1 MNMEKIIVFLVV
13 VAMVVSVDP
22 TSAPTTEMTTIIGTS
37 IITYTG
43 ETTGTPKETTSLI
56 TTAGRTDKDTTT
68 SPMTASTAG
77 TTGEGTSTSPM
88 TVFTAETTD
97 IDTTTS
103 PMTASTASTAGTT
116 GEDTSTSPMT
126 VFTAETTDIDTTTS
140 PITTSTASK
149 AGTTGEDTSTS
160 PMTAFTAETTDID
173 TTTSPI
179 TTSTASKAG
188 TTGEDT
194 STSPMTA
201 FTAETTDIDTTT
213 SPITASTAGTTGEDT
228 STSPMTAFTAETTDI
243 DTGTATGPVDE
254 RTVKSTMATTPTVG
268 TTSVLTTVSV
278 QPTENHKTEAKTEQQ
293 TEPLKVGPIPEA
305 ILPNIDGDFDKTYK
319 FEIAIEENSTKG
331 CTSDN
336 LTTEACR
343 IFKSN
348 VTLELE
354 ALYGENSAF
363 VSVDVT
369 LRNGSVIVSHIV
381 TYSYNLMSDEERK
394 MSAQDVYDDTIGKA
408 VENGRLGNYAIE
420 KDCGSCSPHAET
432 SDDICSRKED
442 VTCTYGSSATCE
454 TGYWICE
461 SKCISDGGYCN
472 GGGICWQE
480 DINKEPICSCDWAN
494 GEWYWGYKCQHHV
507 DQTYLIIG
515 CSCGGAVLL
524 VLLVSIIGYLY
535 AKTVDKSEKTK
546 KSSVEGDDV
555 INAFQNNGFVNGT
568 ENIFPPIDDI
578 DDGDILQR
586 RRPYSYIYHKG
597 DDPTDMTSSSFITKQ
612 KQNGGVGHEG
622 KRESGL
628 EVIDDSSKRHSQSSN
643 TGSHQEIINSE
654 FWGNSAAEHVKL
666 EPFLTNA
673 DDSDDGVPHPNQYK
687 IQRPRISNYYSFGN
701 NEVRLSMDPSGYQGF
716 PEPDYGQR

>member
-22 TSAPTTEMTTIIGTS
+22 TSAPTTEMTTIIVTGTS

-149 AGTTGEDTSTS
+149 
-160 PMTAFTAETTDID
+160 
-173 TTTSPI
+173 
-179 TTSTASKAG
+179 
-188 TTGEDT
+188 
-194 STSPMTA
+194 
-201 FTAETTDIDTTT
+201 
-213 SPITASTAGTTGEDT
+213 AGTTGEDT